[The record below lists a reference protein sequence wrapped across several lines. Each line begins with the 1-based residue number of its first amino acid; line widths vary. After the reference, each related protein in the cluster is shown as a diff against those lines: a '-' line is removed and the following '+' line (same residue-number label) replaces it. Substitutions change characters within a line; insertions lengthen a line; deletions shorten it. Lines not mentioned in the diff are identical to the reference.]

1 MKRYNKVTPDGTRD
15 LLFEECDARDEA
27 VSRLTT
33 MFKARGYR
41 QVMTPAIEFYDA
53 FGASG
58 TYFPQEN
65 MYKLTDNHGRLLVM
79 RPDCTIPIARL
90 AATRLKTL
98 PMPLRLYYSQNVY
111 RMGHDMRGKRDE
123 IFQTGVELIGS
134 HSLRSDLEIMEL
146 AASGLSDL
154 NGDSFRLEICHIG
167 YFKALI
173 ESLDTDDA
181 TKEEIRKSVE
191 QKNYASLNDLLQQF
205 GSSKAATALK
215 YLPRLFGGE
224 EVFEKADQL
233 FDQNGA
239 KESLDYLKSIYE
251 NLCQLGLKDRVLID
265 LGLVNQAEYYTGII
279 FRGYL
284 DGIGEPVLSG
294 GRYDNLIND
303 FGASL
308 CAIGFAVTV
317 DLVTEAIG
325 TRNQKIADALV
336 FAEETYLPKSI
347 RYMNGLIQNG
357 MTVENCVLDDFES
370 AVEHARLCGIKQLH
384 VVDDKVSIID
394 LENCKGRAVR

>member
-1 MKRYNKVTPDGTRD
+1 M
-15 LLFEECDARDEA
+15 
-27 VSRLTT
+27 
-33 MFKARGYR
+33 
-41 QVMTPAIEFYDA
+41 
-53 FGASG
+53 
-58 TYFPQEN
+58 
-65 MYKLTDNHGRLLVM
+65 
-79 RPDCTIPIARL
+79 
-90 AATRLKTL
+90 
-98 PMPLRLYYSQNVY
+98 
-111 RMGHDMRGKRDE
+111 
-123 IFQTGVELIGS
+123 
-134 HSLRSDLEIMEL
+134 
-146 AASGLSDL
+146 
-154 NGDSFRLEICHIG
+154 
-167 YFKALI
+167 
-173 ESLDTDDA
+173 
-181 TKEEIRKSVE
+181 
-191 QKNYASLNDLLQQF
+191 
-205 GSSKAATALK
+205 
-215 YLPRLFGGE
+215 
-224 EVFEKADQL
+224 
-233 FDQNGA
+233 
-239 KESLDYLKSIYE
+239 IYE
-251 NLCQLGLKDRVLID
+251 NLCQLGLKDRVLIY